1 MTLNRKVSGVS
12 GDATDALPAGPLT
25 EVNEVQHRAES
36 AAAAQPVPDRVWP
49 VIDRQLLLRP
59 QQKPG
64 DHNWMQIGWESP

>member
-1 MTLNRKVSGVS
+1 MLQMLYLL
-12 GDATDALPAGPLT
+12 AHPLRSKRS
-25 EVNEVQHRAES
+25 QHRAES

-64 DHNWMQIGWESP
+64 DHNWMQIGWERT